1 MSSGI
6 SRKAFLRA
14 TGVTLAATIAGCN
27 SIANNGG
34 SNTDTQTSPVDSPQS
49 EQQNDDSPTFG
60 NFYVGNANTSSS
72 TVIDGRAEVVYTQ
85 PDTATDKSPVVMVPG
100 LGLSPYI
107 YRTTP
112 DGRRGWVE
120 YFAEAGHPVYIF
132 NPPRNVDSGGLDTAS
147 LQNSDSASLSRWSI
161 DRAWPTW
168 GFGPEVGDP
177 YEDVRYPVESVDQL
191 VASFPAYVSTGGGGG
206 GGRQGGSQTGGRGS
220 DQNST
225 SVDSTETTVGT
236 QTGSTTGGGGGSRF
250 ASPQETAALEALLN
264 RIGPSVLLVHS
275 AGGGS
280 GFAVAQ
286 TVPDL
291 VEQIVAIEPVGAP
304 TDPQTVAEMGGDAPF
319 MGVYGDYVDERGQTG
334 RKEATQTT
342 AELAGEASPASTLL
356 SLPEEGISGNTHLMM
371 QDDNNGEVADRII
384 TWIGD

>member
-14 TGVTLAATIAGCN
+14 TGVALAATIAGCN
-27 SIANNGG
+27 STTDNSGP
-34 SNTDTQTSPVDSPQS
+34 NTNTQTSPETSPQS

-60 NFYVGNANTSSS
+60 NFYVGNADTSSS
-72 TVIDGRAEVVYTQ
+72 TVIDGRAEVVYTR

-120 YFAEAGHPVYIF
+120 YFAEAGHPVYVF
-132 NPPRNVDSGGLDTAS
+132 NPPRNVDSGGLDTAA

-206 GGRQGGSQTGGRGS
+206 GRQSGGQTGGRGG

-225 SVDSTETTVGT
+225 PADSTETAAGT

-250 ASPQETAALEALLN
+250 APPQETAALEALLN
-264 RIGPSVLLVHS
+264 RVGPAVLLVHS
-275 AGGGS
+275 AGGSS
-280 GFAVAQ
+280 GFTVAQ
-286 TVPDL
+286 AVPDL
-291 VEQIVAIEPVGAP
+291 VERIVAVEPVGAP

-342 AELAGEASPASTLL
+342 AELAGETSPASTLL
-356 SLPEEGISGNTHLMM
+356 SLPDEGISGNTHLMM
-371 QDDNNGEVADRII
+371 QDDNNGEIADRII
-384 TWIGD
+384 SWISD

>member
-14 TGVTLAATIAGCN
+14 TGVALAATIAGCN
-27 SIANNGG
+27 STTDNSGP
-34 SNTDTQTSPVDSPQS
+34 NTNTQTSPETSPQS

-72 TVIDGRAEVVYTQ
+72 TVIDGRAEVVYTR

-120 YFAEAGHPVYIF
+120 YFAEAGHPVYVF
-132 NPPRNVDSGGLDTAS
+132 NPPRNVDSGGLDTAA

-206 GGRQGGSQTGGRGS
+206 GRQSGGQTGGRGG

-225 SVDSTETTVGT
+225 PADSTETAAGT

-250 ASPQETAALEALLN
+250 APPQETAALEALLN
-264 RIGPSVLLVHS
+264 RVGPAVLLVHS
-275 AGGGS
+275 AGGSS
-280 GFAVAQ
+280 GFTVAQ
-286 TVPDL
+286 AAPDL
-291 VEQIVAIEPVGAP
+291 VERIVAVEPVGAP

-342 AELAGEASPASTLL
+342 AELAGETSPASTLL
-356 SLPEEGISGNTHLMM
+356 NIRKYTSHDARR
-371 QDDNNGEVADRII
+371 Q
-384 TWIGD
+384 

>member
-1 MSSGI
+1 MSSDI

-14 TGVTLAATIAGCN
+14 TGVALAATIAGCN
-27 SIANNGG
+27 SIADSGG
-34 SNTDTQTSPVDSPQS
+34 SNTGTQTSPEDTPQS
-49 EQQNDDSPTFG
+49 EQQNNDSPTFG
-60 NFYVGNANTSSS
+60 NFYVGNADTSSS
-72 TVIDGRAEVVYTQ
+72 TVIDGRAEVVYTR
-85 PDTATDKSPVVMVPG
+85 PGTATDKSPVVMVPG

-120 YFAEAGHPVYIF
+120 YFAEAGHPVYVF
-132 NPPRNVDSGGLDTAS
+132 NPPRNVDSGGLDTAA

-168 GFGPEVGDP
+168 GFGPEAGTP

-191 VASFPAYVSTGGGGG
+191 VASFPAYVSTGGGGS
-206 GGRQGGSQTGGRGS
+206 GRQSRNQTGGRGG
-220 DQNST
+220 DRNST
-225 SVDSTETTVGT
+225 SAESTETATGN

-264 RIGPSVLLVHS
+264 RVGPSVLLVHS

-291 VEQIVAIEPVGAP
+291 VERIIAVEPVGAP
-304 TDPQTVAEMGGDAPF
+304 TDPQTVAEMGGNAPF
-319 MGVYGDYVDERGQTG
+319 MGVYGDYVGERGQTS
-334 RKEATQTT
+334 RKEATRTT
-342 AELAGEASPASTLL
+342 ADLAGETNPASTLL
-356 SLPEEGISGNTHLMM
+356 SLPDDGISGNTHLMM
-371 QDDNNGEVADRII
+371 QDDNNGEIADRII

>member
-1 MSSGI
+1 M
-6 SRKAFLRA
+6 
-14 TGVTLAATIAGCN
+14 
-27 SIANNGG
+27 
-34 SNTDTQTSPVDSPQS
+34 
-49 EQQNDDSPTFG
+49 
-60 NFYVGNANTSSS
+60 
-72 TVIDGRAEVVYTQ
+72 
-85 PDTATDKSPVVMVPG
+85 
-100 LGLSPYI
+100 
-107 YRTTP
+107 
-112 DGRRGWVE
+112 E
-120 YFAEAGHPVYIF
+120 YFAEAGHPVYVF
-132 NPPRNVDSGGLDTAS
+132 NPPRNVGSGGLDTAA

-168 GFGPEVGDP
+168 GFGPEAGSP

-191 VASFPAYVSTGGGGG
+191 VASFPAYVSIGGGG
-206 GGRQGGSQTGGRGS
+206 GGRQSGRQTGGRGG

-225 SVDSTETTVGT
+225 PADSTETTAGT
-236 QTGSTTGGGGGSRF
+236 QTGSTTGGSGGSRF

-264 RIGPSVLLVHS
+264 RVGPSVLLVHS

-291 VEQIVAIEPVGAP
+291 VERIVAVEPVGAP

-342 AELAGEASPASTLL
+342 AELTGETSPASTLF
-356 SLPEEGISGNTHLMM
+356 SLPDEGISGNTHLMM
-371 QDDNNGEVADRII
+371 QDDNNGEIADRII
-384 TWIGD
+384 SWIRG

>member
-14 TGVTLAATIAGCN
+14 TGVALVATIAGCN
-27 SIANNGG
+27 SIADSGE
-34 SNTDTQTSPVDSPQS
+34 SNTDTQTSPEDTQQS
-49 EQQNDDSPTFG
+49 EQQNNDSPTFG
-60 NFYVGNANTSSS
+60 NFYVGNADTSSS
-72 TVIDGRAEVVYTQ
+72 TVIDGHAEVVYTR

-112 DGRRGWVE
+112 DGRRGWME
-120 YFAEAGHPVYIF
+120 YFAEAGHPVYVF
-132 NPPRNVDSGGLDTAS
+132 NPPRNVDSGGLDTAA

-177 YEDVRYPVESVDQL
+177 YKDVRYPVESVDQL

-206 GGRQGGSQTGGRGS
+206 GG
-220 DQNST
+220 
-225 SVDSTETTVGT
+225 
-236 QTGSTTGGGGGSRF
+236 SRF

-264 RIGPSVLLVHS
+264 RVGPSVLLVHS

-291 VEQIVAIEPVGAP
+291 VERIVAVEPVGAP

-319 MGVYGDYVDERGQTG
+319 MCVYGDYVDERGQTG

-342 AELAGEASPASTLL
+342 ADLAGETNPASTLL
-356 SLPEEGISGNTHLMM
+356 SLPDEGISGNTHLMM
-371 QDDNNGEVADRII
+371 QDDNNGKIADRII

>member
-14 TGVTLAATIAGCN
+14 TGVALAATIAGCN
-27 SIANNGG
+27 STTDNSGP
-34 SNTDTQTSPVDSPQS
+34 NTNTQTSPETSPQS

-60 NFYVGNANTSSS
+60 NFYVGNADTSSS
-72 TVIDGRAEVVYTQ
+72 TVIDGRAEVVYTR

-120 YFAEAGHPVYIF
+120 YFAEAGHPVYVF
-132 NPPRNVDSGGLDTAS
+132 NPPRNVDSGGLDTAA

-191 VASFPAYVSTGGGGG
+191 VASFPAYVST
-206 GGRQGGSQTGGRGS
+206 S
-220 DQNST
+220 
-225 SVDSTETTVGT
+225 
-236 QTGSTTGGGGGSRF
+236 GGGGGSRF

-291 VEQIVAIEPVGAP
+291 VERIVAVEPVGAP
-304 TDPQTVAEMGGDAPF
+304 TDPQIVAEMGGDAPF
-319 MGVYGDYVDERGQTG
+319 MGVYGDYVGERGQTG

-342 AELAGEASPASTLL
+342 AELAGEVSPASTLL
-356 SLPEEGISGNTHLMM
+356 SLPDEGISGNTHLMM
-371 QDDNNGEVADRII
+371 QDDNNGEIADRIF

>member
-14 TGVTLAATIAGCN
+14 TGVALAATIAGCN
-27 SIANNGG
+27 STTDNSGP
-34 SNTDTQTSPVDSPQS
+34 NTNTQTSPQS

-60 NFYVGNANTSSS
+60 NFYVGNADTSSS
-72 TVIDGRAEVVYTQ
+72 TVIDGRAEVVYTR

-107 YRTTP
+107 YTTTP

-120 YFAEAGHPVYIF
+120 YFAEAGHPVYVF
-132 NPPRNVDSGGLDTAS
+132 NPPRNVDSGGLDTGS
-147 LQNSDSASLSRWSI
+147 LQKSDSASLSRWSI
-161 DRAWPTW
+161 ERAWPTW

-191 VASFPAYVSTGGGGG
+191 VASFPAYVST
-206 GGRQGGSQTGGRGS
+206 S
-220 DQNST
+220 
-225 SVDSTETTVGT
+225 
-236 QTGSTTGGGGGSRF
+236 GGGGGSRF

-291 VEQIVAIEPVGAP
+291 VERIVAVEPVGAP
-304 TDPQTVAEMGGDAPF
+304 TDPQIVAEMGGDAPF
-319 MGVYGDYVDERGQTG
+319 MGVYGDYVGERGQTG

-342 AELAGEASPASTLL
+342 AELAGEVSPASTLL
-356 SLPEEGISGNTHLMM
+356 SLPDEGISGNTHLMM
-371 QDDNNGEVADRII
+371 QDDNNGEIADRIF

>member
-14 TGVTLAATIAGCN
+14 TGVALAATIAGCN
-27 SIANNGG
+27 STTDN
-34 SNTDTQTSPVDSPQS
+34 SEPNTDTQTSPEAAPQS
-49 EQQNDDSPTFG
+49 EQQNDGSPTFG
-60 NFYVGNANTSSS
+60 NFYIGNADTSSS
-72 TVIDGRAEVVYTQ
+72 TVIDGRAEVVYTR

-120 YFAEAGHPVYIF
+120 YFAEAGHPVYVF
-132 NPPRNVDSGGLDTAS
+132 NPPRNVDSGGLDTAA
-147 LQNSDSASLSRWSI
+147 LQNSDSASLSRWPI

-168 GFGPEVGDP
+168 GFGPDVGDP

-191 VASFPAYVSTGGGGG
+191 VASFPAYVSSGG
-206 GGRQGGSQTGGRGS
+206 
-220 DQNST
+220 
-225 SVDSTETTVGT
+225 
-236 QTGSTTGGGGGSRF
+236 GGGGGSRF
-250 ASPQETAALEALLN
+250 ASPLETAALEALLN
-264 RIGPSVLLVHS
+264 RVGPAVLLVHS
-275 AGGGS
+275 AGGSS
-280 GFAVAQ
+280 GFTVAQ
-286 TVPDL
+286 AVPDL
-291 VEQIVAIEPVGAP
+291 VERIVAVEPVGAP

-342 AELAGEASPASTLL
+342 AELAGETSPASTLL
-356 SLPEEGISGNTHLMM
+356 SLPDEGISGNTHLLM
-371 QDDNNGEVADRII
+371 QDDNNGEIADRII
-384 TWIGD
+384 SWISD

>member
-14 TGVTLAATIAGCN
+14 TGVALVATIAGCN
-27 SIANNGG
+27 STTDNSGP
-34 SNTDTQTSPVDSPQS
+34 NTNTQTSPETSPQS

-72 TVIDGRAEVVYTQ
+72 TVIDGRAEVVYTR

-120 YFAEAGHPVYIF
+120 YFAEAGHPVYVF
-132 NPPRNVDSGGLDTAS
+132 NPPRNVDSGGLDTAA

-206 GGRQGGSQTGGRGS
+206 GRQSGGQTGGRGG

-225 SVDSTETTVGT
+225 PADSTETAAGT

-250 ASPQETAALEALLN
+250 APPQETAALEALLN
-264 RIGPSVLLVHS
+264 RVGPAVLLVHS
-275 AGGGS
+275 AGGSS
-280 GFAVAQ
+280 GFTVAQ
-286 TVPDL
+286 AAPDL
-291 VEQIVAIEPVGAP
+291 VERIVAVEPVGAP
-304 TDPQTVAEMGGDAPF
+304 ADPQTVAEMGGDAPF

-342 AELAGEASPASTLL
+342 AELAGETSPASTLL
-356 SLPEEGISGNTHLMM
+356 SLPDEGISGNTHLMM
-371 QDDNNGEVADRII
+371 QDDNNGEIADRII
-384 TWIGD
+384 SWISD

>member
-6 SRKAFLRA
+6 SRKAFLRT
-14 TGVTLAATIAGCN
+14 TGVALAATIAGCN
-27 SIANNGG
+27 SIADNGE
-34 SNTDTQTSPVDSPQS
+34 SNTDTQTTTENSPQPG
-49 EQQNDDSPTFG
+49 QQKDNSPTFG
-60 NFYVGNANTSSS
+60 NFYVGNTDTTSGS
-72 TVIDGRAEVVYTQ
+72 VIDGRAEVVYTQ
-85 PDTATDKSPVVMVPG
+85 PATATDKSPVVMVPG

-107 YRTTP
+107 YRSTP
-112 DGRRGWVE
+112 DGRRGWME
-120 YFAEAGHPVYIF
+120 YFAEAGHPVYVF
-132 NPPRNVDSGGLDTAS
+132 NPPRNVDSGGLDIAA

-206 GGRQGGSQTGGRGS
+206 GRQSGGQTGGRGG

-225 SVDSTETTVGT
+225 PADSTETAAGT

-250 ASPQETAALEALLN
+250 APPQETAALEALLN
-264 RIGPSVLLVHS
+264 RVGPAVLLVHS
-275 AGGGS
+275 AGGSS
-280 GFAVAQ
+280 GFTVAQ
-286 TVPDL
+286 AVPDL
-291 VEQIVAIEPVGAP
+291 VERIIAVEPVGAP

-342 AELAGEASPASTLL
+342 ADLAEETNPASTLL
-356 SLPEEGISGNTHLMM
+356 SLPDEGISGNTHLMM
-371 QDDNNGEVADRII
+371 QDDNNGEIADRII
-384 TWIGD
+384 TWIGN

>member
-14 TGVTLAATIAGCN
+14 TGVALAATIAGCN
-27 SIANNGG
+27 STTDN
-34 SNTDTQTSPVDSPQS
+34 SEPNTDTQTSPEASPQS

-72 TVIDGRAEVVYTQ
+72 TVIDGRAEVVYTR

-100 LGLSPYI
+100 LVLSPYI

-120 YFAEAGHPVYIF
+120 YFAEAGHPVYVF
-132 NPPRNVDSGGLDTAS
+132 NPPRNVDSGGLDTAA
-147 LQNSDSASLSRWSI
+147 LQKSDSASLSRWSI

-206 GGRQGGSQTGGRGS
+206 GRQSGGQTGGRGG

-225 SVDSTETTVGT
+225 PADSTETAAGT

-250 ASPQETAALEALLN
+250 APPQETAALEALLN
-264 RIGPSVLLVHS
+264 RVGPAVLLVHS
-275 AGGGS
+275 AGGSS
-280 GFAVAQ
+280 GFTVAQ
-286 TVPDL
+286 AMPDL
-291 VEQIVAIEPVGAP
+291 VERIVAVEPVGAP

-342 AELAGEASPASTLL
+342 AELAAETSPASTLL
-356 SLPEEGISGNTHLMM
+356 SLPDEGISGNTHLMM
-371 QDDNNGEVADRII
+371 QDDNNGEIADRII
-384 TWIGD
+384 SWISD

>member
-6 SRKAFLRA
+6 SRKAFLRT
-14 TGVTLAATIAGCN
+14 TGVTFAATIAGCN
-27 SIANNGG
+27 SIADNGE
-34 SNTDTQTSPVDSPQS
+34 SNTDTQTTTENSPQS
-49 EQQNDDSPTFG
+49 GQQKDNSPTFG
-60 NFYVGNANTSSS
+60 NFYVGNADTTSS

-85 PDTATDKSPVVMVPG
+85 PAMATDKSPVVMVPG

-112 DGRRGWVE
+112 DGRRGWME
-120 YFAEAGHPVYIF
+120 YFAEAGHPVYVF
-132 NPPRNVDSGGLDTAS
+132 NPPRNVDSGGLDTAA

-191 VASFPAYVSTGGGGG
+191 VASFPAYASTGGGG
-206 GGRQGGSQTGGRGS
+206 GGRQGGGQTGGRGG

-225 SVDSTETTVGT
+225 PADSTETTGGT

-264 RIGPSVLLVHS
+264 RVGPAVLLVHS

-286 TVPDL
+286 TVPNL
-291 VEQIVAIEPVGAP
+291 VERIVAVEPVGAP

-319 MGVYGDYVDERGQTG
+319 MGVYGDYVDERGQTS

-342 AELAGEASPASTLL
+342 ADLAGEENSVSTLL
-356 SLPEEGISGNTHLMM
+356 SLPDEGISGNTHLMM
-371 QDDNNGEVADRII
+371 QDDNNGEIADRII
-384 TWIGD
+384 TWIGE

>member
-6 SRKAFLRA
+6 SRKAFLRT
-14 TGVTLAATIAGCN
+14 TGVALAATIAGCN
-27 SIANNGG
+27 SITDN
-34 SNTDTQTSPVDSPQS
+34 SEPNTNTQTSPEASPQS

-60 NFYVGNANTSSS
+60 SFYVGNANTSSS
-72 TVIDGRAEVVYTQ
+72 TIIDGRAEVVYTR

-107 YRTTP
+107 YTTTP

-120 YFAEAGHPVYIF
+120 YFAEAGHPVYVF
-132 NPPRNVDSGGLDTAS
+132 NPPRNVDSGGLDTGS
-147 LQNSDSASLSRWSI
+147 LQKSDSASLSRWSI

-206 GGRQGGSQTGGRGS
+206 G
-220 DQNST
+220 
-225 SVDSTETTVGT
+225 
-236 QTGSTTGGGGGSRF
+236 SRF
-250 ASPQETAALEALLN
+250 ASPQETAALKALLN

-291 VEQIVAIEPVGAP
+291 VERIVAVEPVGAP
-304 TDPQTVAEMGGDAPF
+304 TDPQIVAEMGGDAPF
-319 MGVYGDYVDERGQTG
+319 MGVYGDYVGERGQTG

-342 AELAGEASPASTLL
+342 AELAGEVSPASTLL
-356 SLPEEGISGNTHLMM
+356 SLPDEGVSGNTHLMM
-371 QDDNNGEVADRII
+371 QDDNNGEIADRIL

>member
-14 TGVTLAATIAGCN
+14 TGVALAATIAGCN
-27 SIANNGG
+27 SIADNGG
-34 SNTDTQTSPVDSPQS
+34 SNTDTQLSPQS
-49 EQQNDDSPTFG
+49 EQQNEDSPTFG
-60 NFYVGNANTSSS
+60 NFYVGNTDTSSS
-72 TVIDGRAEVVYTQ
+72 TVIDGRAEVVYTR

-112 DGRRGWVE
+112 DGRRGWME
-120 YFAEAGHPVYIF
+120 YFAEAGHPVYVF
-132 NPPRNVDSGGLDTAS
+132 NPPRNVDSGGLDTGT

-206 GGRQGGSQTGGRGS
+206 GR
-220 DQNST
+220 
-225 SVDSTETTVGT
+225 
-236 QTGSTTGGGGGSRF
+236 SRF

-264 RIGPSVLLVHS
+264 RVGPSVLLVHS

-286 TVPDL
+286 AVPDL
-291 VEQIVAIEPVGAP
+291 VERIVAVEPVGAP

-319 MGVYGDYVDERGQTG
+319 MGVYGDYVDERGQAG

-342 AELAGEASPASTLL
+342 ADLAEETNPASTLL
-356 SLPEEGISGNTHLMM
+356 SLPDEGISGNTHLMM
-371 QDDNNGEVADRII
+371 QDDNNGEIANRII

>member
-1 MSSGI
+1 
-6 SRKAFLRA
+6 
-14 TGVTLAATIAGCN
+14 
-27 SIANNGG
+27 
-34 SNTDTQTSPVDSPQS
+34 
-49 EQQNDDSPTFG
+49 
-60 NFYVGNANTSSS
+60 
-72 TVIDGRAEVVYTQ
+72 
-85 PDTATDKSPVVMVPG
+85 MVPG

-107 YRTTP
+107 YTTTP

-120 YFAEAGHPVYIF
+120 YFAEAGHPVYVF
-132 NPPRNVDSGGLDTAS
+132 NPPRNVDSGGLDTGA

-168 GFGPEVGDP
+168 GFGPEVGDS

-206 GGRQGGSQTGGRGS
+206 GRQGGGQTGGRGG

-225 SVDSTETTVGT
+225 SADSTETTAGT

-291 VEQIVAIEPVGAP
+291 VERIVAVEPVGAP

-334 RKEATQTT
+334 REEATQTT
-342 AELAGEASPASTLL
+342 ADIAGETNPASTLL
-356 SLPEEGISGNTHLMM
+356 SLPDEGISGNTHLMM
-371 QDDNNGEVADRII
+371 QDDNNGEIADRII

>member
-14 TGVTLAATIAGCN
+14 SGVALAATIAGCN
-27 SIANNGG
+27 SITDNSGP
-34 SNTDTQTSPVDSPQS
+34 NTDTQTSPEASPQS

-60 NFYVGNANTSSS
+60 NFYVGNAGTSSS
-72 TVIDGRAEVVYTQ
+72 TVIDGRAEVVYTR

-120 YFAEAGHPVYIF
+120 YFAEAGHPVYVF
-132 NPPRNVDSGGLDTAS
+132 NPPRNVDSGGLDTAA
-147 LQNSDSASLSRWSI
+147 LQKSDSASLSRWSI

-206 GGRQGGSQTGGRGS
+206 GRQGGSQTGRGGGN
-220 DQNST
+220 QNST
-225 SVDSTETTVGT
+225 SADSTETAAGT
-236 QTGSTTGGGGGSRF
+236 QTGSTTGGGGGTRF

-264 RIGPSVLLVHS
+264 RVGPAVLLVHS
-275 AGGGS
+275 AGGSS
-280 GFAVAQ
+280 GFTVAQ

-291 VEQIVAIEPVGAP
+291 VERIVVVEPVGAP

-342 AELAGEASPASTLL
+342 AELAGETSPASTLL
-356 SLPEEGISGNTHLMM
+356 SLPDEGISGNTHLMM
-371 QDDNNGEVADRII
+371 QDDNNGEIADRII
-384 TWIGD
+384 SWISD